1 MAGLARELAP
11 AENWGRAPGVLTV
24 TRLSVED
31 FLDEQAFTPA
41 PFTHGPAVEEP
52 SSGHVHELLL
62 QIRQR
67 AEASG
72 LLRRDVPG
80 RSTAPV
86 TTPAVANAPA
96 ATPHAASPAAAV
108 TSGDEEAAALPARR
122 TVPWFNPPAGPL
134 GTRIRA
140 FVDWLRREVECAH
153 VFITDNQGQPMTD
166 RDDAESPEVIAGAV
180 LLAEAAR
187 RALKHLPEN
196 TDGAVHLDMPGDRKL
211 CIIDTPTSYGTF
223 CLGMLLPE
231 ALAARAADRL
241 RRALRRTV
249 EGEPISSPTAPVP
262 QVVSVLHGASGVG
275 R

>member
-11 AENWGRAPGVLTV
+11 AENWGRAPGLLTV

-31 FLDEQAFTPA
+31 FLDEQAFSPA
-41 PFTHGPAVEEP
+41 PFTHRPAAEEN
-52 SSGHVHELLL
+52 SNVHEMLL

-72 LLRRDVPG
+72 LLRRDAPG
-80 RSTAPV
+80 RATAPV
-86 TTPAVANAPA
+86 AAPA
-96 ATPHAASPAAAV
+96 SASGMTASSAGSAAHASPAAA
-108 TSGDEEAAALPARR
+108 EEESNALPPRR

-187 RALKHLPEN
+187 RALKHLPES

-249 EGEPISSPTAPVP
+249 EGEPITSAAAPAA
-262 QVVSVLHGASGVG
+262 QVAGL